1 MVAGPHFLSIVCH
14 FKSFTTFKKGDS
26 LLLMH
31 SLFHVCLGGKPEE
44 KQINQYIQWSRALIV
59 SKGLYIRLE
68 RLIFVLPPDGIDN
81 AIVLFQYLMHQS
93 NVLLQHLRKMKNYS
107 TIWDLKNSKTAENVK
122 NVKTAFNTLICI

>member
-1 MVAGPHFLSIVCH
+1 MLAGPHFLSIVCH

-59 SKGLYIRLE
+59 FKRAIYKIREVDFCLTA
-68 RLIFVLPPDGIDN
+68 RRYRQCNSFISIFN
-81 AIVLFQYLMHQS
+81 AP
-93 NVLLQHLRKMKNYS
+93 
-107 TIWDLKNSKTAENVK
+107 E
-122 NVKTAFNTLICI
+122 